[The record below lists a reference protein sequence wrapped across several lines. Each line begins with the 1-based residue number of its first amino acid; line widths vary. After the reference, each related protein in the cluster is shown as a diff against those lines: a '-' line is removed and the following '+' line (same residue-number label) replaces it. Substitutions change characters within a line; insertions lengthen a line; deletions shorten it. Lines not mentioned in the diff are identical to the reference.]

1 MIHKRLITCLLLVA
15 VLIVGIPGALP
26 TMNSQYARVFAQSVD
41 TYVEPAIDYSGSIPT
56 TSNPV
61 GNGNTGL
68 RTFANTSFEESDFA
82 CFSLSSGW
90 AYINQTKMR
99 GWQTAHPFH
108 NETNCTPAESGIRII
123 EIQRTG
129 LQGTTAFHGSKYA
142 ELNAHY
148 VTFIYQEMCVVNND
162 VIEFTFRHKP
172 INAGRADIAQFA
184 FGIPS
189 TLPSGSIAGDSYYRP
204 IMYAKS
210 TAGATRDTSAVAHT
224 GFTFSSVTYTTPT
237 GTTGATS
244 VINGTWGEYSGVHTL
259 PSTGW
264 NGIRNLG
271 FAAIDGP
278 APTAGNFLD
287 GIEVGLRPI
296 IDLGTSRDTGGN
308 ETATPTAL
316 NIRINGRV
324 AASTSMMLQMSEGTA
339 TPDTDFTLGTVNA
352 GRFGSGS
359 ITHAPG
365 SNNWLISIPAGDYDG
380 GKVPANN
387 AGGLTIPINYTN
399 DADLEPTEYMLF
411 KILPP
416 SKLGS
421 SDNWLL
427 GDPVCDLSR
436 KTDGVVYSIVDVGP
450 TSTPTFTPSATATS
464 TVTLTPTA
472 TFTATSTPTAT
483 ATFTRT
489 PTPRALALKDVA
501 VGASFTL
508 GVLQNGTLVTWGFN
522 REGQATLPS
531 YMRSIRVKEVEV
543 GSNWAVVLTEDGR
556 VFAWGQNDFG
566 QLTIPAAARAD
577 VKTISAYYGHVVAL
591 KNDGTLVS
599 WGRNREG
606 QTNVPVIR
614 NVKAIAAGHEHTL
627 VVTQN
632 ETVIGWGNKYLVQP
646 DFIKTLGGIKA
657 VSAGFDHSLA
667 LTNWGTVICWRSTDP
682 NPMNTQEYGQ
692 CGPIHKKLTDIVAIS
707 AGKQYSL
714 ALDKYGKVYAWG
726 RNDYRQAVVPNLTK
740 IATVIEAGYVNSVI
754 GYQDAAVR
762 AFGQAMH
769 GALVSRT
776 PTRARLRND
785 IAIPSVTIVVSR

>member
-1 MIHKRLITCLLLVA
+1 V
-15 VLIVGIPGALP
+15 
-26 TMNSQYARVFAQSVD
+26 
-41 TYVEPAIDYSGSIPT
+41 
-56 TSNPV
+56 
-61 GNGNTGL
+61 
-68 RTFANTSFEESDFA
+68 
-82 CFSLSSGW
+82 
-90 AYINQTKMR
+90 
-99 GWQTAHPFH
+99 
-108 NETNCTPAESGIRII
+108 RII

-129 LQGTTAFHGSKYA
+129 LQNTTAFHGNKYA
-142 ELNAHY
+142 ELNANF
-148 VTFIYQEMCVVNND
+148 VTFIYQQMCIVNSD

-172 INAGRADIAQFA
+172 INGGRADIAQFS
-184 FGIPS
+184 FGIPGD
-189 TLPSGSIAGDSYYRP
+189 LPAGSIPGDSYYRP

-210 TAGATRDTSAVAHT
+210 TGGSTPDTVAVAHT
-224 GFTFSSVTYTTPT
+224 GFTFSSTTYTTPS
-237 GTTGATS
+237 GTTSATS
-244 VINGTWGEYSGVHTL
+244 TINGTWGEYSGVHTL
-259 PSTGW
+259 PNIGW

-296 IDLGTSRDTGGN
+296 IDLGTSRDTGGG
-308 ETATPTAL
+308 ETSTPTAL

-324 AASTSMMLQMSEGTA
+324 KSGTTLMLQMSEGTA
-339 TPDTDFTLGTVNA
+339 TPDTDFSLGTVNA
-352 GRFGSGS
+352 GRFGTGS
-359 ITHAPG
+359 ITHDPG
-365 SNNWLISIPAGDYDG
+365 SNNWLITVPPGDYDG
-380 GKVPANN
+380 GTVPANN
-387 AGGLTIPINYTN
+387 AGGLTIPITYVN

-421 SDNWLL
+421 SDNWIL

-450 TSTPTFTPSATATS
+450 TSTPTFTPSATAT
-464 TVTLTPTA
+464 VTASSTPTA
-472 TFTATSTPTAT
+472 TFTATSTPTLT
-483 ATFTRT
+483 STFTRT
-489 PTPRALALKDVA
+489 PTPRGLALKDVA

-508 GVLQNGTLVTWGFN
+508 GVLHNGTLVMWGFN

-531 YMRSIRVKEVEV
+531 YMRNIPVKEVEV
-543 GSNWAVVLTEDGR
+543 GSNWAVVLSEDGR
-556 VFAWGQNDFG
+556 VFAWGQNDFN
-566 QLTIPAAARAD
+566 QLNIPANARTN

-591 KNDGTLVS
+591 KNDGTVVS

-606 QTNVPVIR
+606 QTNVPRIR

-627 VVTQN
+627 VVTRD
-632 ETVIGWGNKYLVQP
+632 ETVVGWGNKFLVQQ

-682 NPMNTQEYGQ
+682 NPQNTQDYGQ

-726 RNDYRQAVVPNLTK
+726 RNDYRQAVVPKLNK
-740 IATVIEAGYVNSVI
+740 VASVIEAGYVNSVI
-754 GYQDAAVR
+754 GYTDTSVR
-762 AFGQAMH
+762 AFGEAMH

-776 PTRARLRND
+776 PTRPVRRNLMIVPTAT
-785 IAIPSVTIVVSR
+785 IADSR

>member
-1 MIHKRLITCLLLVA
+1 MISKSHILV
-15 VLIVGIPGALP
+15 VLLIVMFV
-26 TMNSQYARVFAQSVD
+26 TTNTSQYARANANADDYVD
-41 TYVEPAIDYSGSIPT
+41 PTIDYSGSIPT

-61 GNGNTGL
+61 GNGTKAVRIISNPSFESPTGSGVTMVCESNLNGWYTTHTTRPDPAIGSGPCPVFEVWRYPFVNNVNGRAAPHGQQAIELSAYVPTMAYQPICIIGGESFDFQFHHIPRQVSGPAVDTISFRFGIPTLSDTSKTADLPANSLEVIRVQNTWNGAS
-68 RTFANTSFEESDFA
+68 TPPTVTDIASHANTSSINITV
-82 CFSLSSGW
+82 LSTYW
-90 AYINQTKMR
+90 AKIQGEFR
-99 GWQTAHPFH
+99 
-108 NETNCTPAESGIRII
+108 TP
-123 EIQRTG
+123 Q
-129 LQGTTAFHGSKYA
+129 
-142 ELNAHY
+142 
-148 VTFIYQEMCVVNND
+148 
-162 VIEFTFRHKP
+162 
-172 INAGRADIAQFA
+172 
-184 FGIPS
+184 
-189 TLPSGSIAGDSYYRP
+189 
-204 IMYAKS
+204 
-210 TAGATRDTSAVAHT
+210 
-224 GFTFSSVTYTTPT
+224 TFS
-237 GTTGATS
+237 
-244 VINGTWGEYSGVHTL
+244 
-259 PSTGW
+259 
-264 NGIRNLG
+264 GIRNLG
-271 FAAIDGP
+271 FQGITPVGAV
-278 APTAGNFLD
+278 GNILD
-287 GIEVGLRPI
+287 DITIGLKPI

-324 AASTSMMLQMSEGTA
+324 TTGTTIMLQMSEGTA

-352 GRFGSGS
+352 GAFGTGS
-359 ITHAPG
+359 YTHDPG
-365 SNNWLISIPAGDYDG
+365 SNNWLITIPPGDYDG
-380 GKVPANN
+380 GVFPSNN
-387 AGGLTIPINYTN
+387 ASGMTIPINYAN

-785 IAIPSVTIVVSR
+785 IAPTMPMLQP